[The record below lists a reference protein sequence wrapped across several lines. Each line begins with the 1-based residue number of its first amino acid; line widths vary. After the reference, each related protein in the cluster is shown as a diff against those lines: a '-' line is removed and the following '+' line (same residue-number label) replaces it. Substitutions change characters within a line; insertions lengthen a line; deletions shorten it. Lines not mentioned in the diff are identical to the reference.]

1 MLVADLIDRVF
12 SEWLEPAGVNRPTF
26 DVLSVIQLIGDNQ
39 FTVEGLVTN
48 LPGKALFE
56 IGDEV
61 EQGRSVA
68 GGVVRV
74 AQRGY
79 LETDPAEHPVGS
91 IVRVNPEF
99 FRVTVFNALKTVIG
113 LLFGWGIYD
122 RQIDTARTLTTMAP
136 VIVPGAKRIIS
147 VRPRRRGSTMH
158 GRFLRPGMDYDVLY
172 DTDVPEIQF
181 LRGPTAA
188 GLRIVYAR
196 DFTKPANMGANLDA
210 SGLSAEIQE
219 ALPMAVAA
227 QLLQGREIPRLNVEE
242 IKKLLAQMGAQVPV
256 GATFNV
262 AQALMKTFRD
272 TYVDAESE
280 RLKAQDPVQFEYVGH

>member
-1 MLVADLIDRVF
+1 MLVSDLIDRVF

-26 DVLSVIQLIGDNQ
+26 DVLSVIQLVGDRQ
-39 FTVEGLVTN
+39 FTVEGLVNN

-56 IGDEV
+56 IDDEV
-61 EQGRSVA
+61 QQGRSVA
-68 GGVVRV
+68 GGVVQV

-79 LETDPAEHPVGS
+79 LETDPAEHAAGS

-113 LLFGWGIYD
+113 LLYGWGIYN
-122 RQIDTARTLTTMAP
+122 RQIDTAQVLTTTAP
-136 VIVPGAKRIIS
+136 VSIAGAKRVIS
-147 VRPRRRGSTMH
+147 IRRRRRGSTLH
-158 GRFLRPGMDYDVLY
+158 GPFLRPGMDYEVLHDV
-172 DTDVPEIQF
+172 VPPEIQF
-181 LRGPTAA
+181 FRGSGGSP
-188 GLRIVYAR
+188 LRIVYAR
-196 DFTKPANMGANLDA
+196 DFTKPVNMGANLNA
-210 SGLSAEIQE
+210 SGLSDEIQE

-227 QLLQGREIPRLNVEE
+227 QLLQGREVPRLNVEE

-272 TYVDAESE
+272 TYVDAERE
-280 RLKAQDPVQFEYVGH
+280 RLIEQDPVQFEYVGH